1 LINTHT
7 LNESVLSYGNLDYL
21 TINKVYESFYISGT
35 MTESNAYSIICDDGL
50 ERKLIANRFVTL
62 EVHREQMLNKILK

>member
-1 LINTHT
+1 MSNR
-7 LNESVLSYGNLDYL
+7 
-21 TINKVYESFYISGT
+21 FYISGT

-62 EVHREQMLNKILK
+62 EVHRTNAK